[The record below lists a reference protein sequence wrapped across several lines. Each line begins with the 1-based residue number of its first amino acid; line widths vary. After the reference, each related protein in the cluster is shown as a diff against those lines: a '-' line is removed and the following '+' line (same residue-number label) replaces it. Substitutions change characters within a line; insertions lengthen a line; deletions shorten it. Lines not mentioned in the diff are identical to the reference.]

1 MDFKKLSS
9 GKNPEQ
15 GEVNVFIEIPEGVS
29 VKYEL
34 DKDSGI
40 IFVDR
45 FLFTEMNYPFNYG
58 FVPNT
63 LAGDGDPIDV
73 LVLSSKPV
81 VPGVV
86 ITSRVI
92 GMLAMDDEAGEDTKV
107 IAVPMPKVD
116 NKYKDIND
124 VADLPNETKEKIKHF
139 FENYKKSEPGKWVKV
154 KEWHGKDKAI
164 EEIKKALENKS

>member
-1 MDFKKLSS
+1 MNIKDLAV
-9 GKNPEQ
+9 GNNPPE
-15 GEVNVFIEIPEGVS
+15 EVNVFIEIPEGVS

-34 DKDSGI
+34 DKDSGF

-58 FVPNT
+58 FIPNT
-63 LAGDGDPIDV
+63 LADDGDAVDV

-86 ITSRVI
+86 IACRPI
-92 GMLAMDDEAGEDTKV
+92 GMLEMEDEAGIDNKI

-116 NKYKDIND
+116 NKFKDYND
-124 VADLPNETKEKIKHF
+124 VADIPQKTKDDLKYF
-139 FENYKKSEPGKWVKV
+139 FENYKKNEPGKWVKI
-154 KEWHGKDKAI
+154 KEWKGKEHALED
-164 EEIKKALENKS
+164 IKKALKS